1 MMRTSIKSAWTLG
14 LLALAFTGCGSNEL
28 GTVKAS
34 ATLTYK
40 GEPLAEATVTLV
52 PQESGKRA
60 AVGITDASGVVH
72 FTTLAGGDGAIPGSY
87 KVTVTK
93 TSESVALKPATDFN
107 DVEAMRKAEAERN
120 RASPLTGGAPPKD
133 LLPTKYK
140 LAESTPLKCDVQS
153 SGANEFKF
161 ELTN

>member
-1 MMRTSIKSAWTLG
+1 MRTSTKSVWALG
-14 LLALAFTGCGSNEL
+14 LLALSFAGCSSNEL

-52 PQESGKRA
+52 PQESGKRSA
-60 AVGITDASGVVH
+60 AGVTDASGVVH

-93 TSESVALKPATDFN
+93 TSESVALKPAVDFT
-107 DVEAMRKAEAERN
+107 DVEAMKKAETERN
-120 RASPLTGGAPPKD
+120 KAASLTGGAAPKD

-140 LAESTPLKCDVQS
+140 LAESTPLKCDVQA
-153 SGANEFKF
+153 SGANKYKF

>member
-1 MMRTSIKSAWTLG
+1 MLG
-14 LLALAFTGCGSNEL
+14 LLALLCSGCGSNEL

-34 ATLTYK
+34 AKLTYK

-52 PQESGKRA
+52 PQQPSQRSASG
-60 AVGITDASGVVH
+60 VTDASGVVH

-93 TSESVALKPATDFN
+93 TSESVALKPPVDFS
-107 DVEAMRKAEAERN
+107 DVEAMKKAEAERN
-120 RASPLTGGAPPKD
+120 KAFSLTGAAPPKD

-140 LAESTPLKCDVQS
+140 SGDSTPLKCDVHA
-153 SGANEFKF
+153 SGSNEFNF
-161 ELTN
+161 ELN